1 MLGFSY
7 HNIQDNYLINKSG
20 VKQVEAKPFID
31 QLDEKIQEKHLLNHP
46 FYETWNAGELSH
58 EAIKEYSAQYFK
70 HVSSF
75 PRYLSSIHSNCDDL
89 KTRQMLLDNL
99 IDEERGSENHPEL
112 WMRFAEGMGNSR
124 ESVENKEAMQEI
136 EELVAT
142 FYSLSKSEQYHVGL
156 AALYCYESMQPEIS
170 ETKKDGLQKFY
181 GIEDEKTLKFFTVHM
196 HADKWHREVVRNLL
210 VELSD
215 TKEKQ
220 KEILAAI
227 DSALLALN
235 NFLSG
240 MERKYC

>member
-1 MLGFSY
+1 M
-7 HNIQDNYLINKSG
+7 
-20 VKQVEAKPFID
+20 EAKPFIN
-31 QLDEKIQEKHLLNHP
+31 QLDDKIKEKHLLNHS
-46 FYETWNAGELSH
+46 FYKTWNAGELSH
-58 EAIKEYSAQYFK
+58 EAIQEYAAQYFK

-124 ESVENKEAMQEI
+124 ESVKNKKAMKEI
-136 EELVAT
+136 EELVNT
-142 FYSLSKSEQYHVGL
+142 FYSLSKSEQYHIGL

-181 GIEDEKTLKFFTVHM
+181 GIKDEKTLKFFTVHM

-210 VELSD
+210 IELSD

-220 KEILAAI
+220 EEILEAV
-227 DSALLALN
+227 DGALIALN

-240 MERKYC
+240 MEREYC